1 MTKKNFQTDSLCI
14 TNKPSVYY
22 NKVIDIN
29 NLLPGPEGQGA
40 LCNPERLRQG
50 SDARYS
56 RIEEYWASSC
66 NRHSLGATAS
76 LELRFAR
83 LFERRDCYAMEVAQ
97 DVRGFI
103 NWKYA

>member
-1 MTKKNFQTDSLCI
+1 MMKKNFPTDSLYKTI
-14 TNKPSVYY
+14 KLSDDY
-22 NKVIDIN
+22 NKVIDLN
-29 NLLPGPEGQGA
+29 NLLPGPEGQHP
-40 LCNPERLRQG
+40 LCKPGSLCQG

-56 RIEEYWASSC
+56 RIEEYWASDC
-66 NRHSLGATAS
+66 NRHSLGATAY

-83 LFERRDCYAMEVAQ
+83 LIERRDCYAMEVAQ